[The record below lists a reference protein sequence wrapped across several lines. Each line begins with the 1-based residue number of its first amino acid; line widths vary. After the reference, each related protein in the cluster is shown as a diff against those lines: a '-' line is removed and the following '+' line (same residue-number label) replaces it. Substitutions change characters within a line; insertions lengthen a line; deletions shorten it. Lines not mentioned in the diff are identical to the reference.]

1 MEKFDK
7 EDIENFSTTSD
18 DSLEIM
24 KADILLFTKEGSSN
38 KDQFAVFSTAI
49 DDFSAYISMYVAI
62 RTSAWTLRIAAM
74 KMMAQ

>member
-18 DSLEIM
+18 DSLETM
-24 KADILLFTKEGSSN
+24 KAVNEDILLFTKEGSSN

-49 DDFSAYISMYVAI
+49 DDF
-62 RTSAWTLRIAAM
+62 
-74 KMMAQ
+74 